1 MVQNLIFMNSL
12 RRSQNKEISFPF
24 FAGSSPDPSTEN
36 MIVRKFL
43 CFVCRVERGSEA
55 RIESPRARMRTLK
68 FRATARSARDHFSRF
83 ATGKMFEFHHID
95 GAIQNKAQILVRLWR
110 RETENPRGFSTVF
123 ATKRIARD
131 PAKVG
136 SMFSEHSSYRLRAN
150 LFSFAPQKLKQ

>member
-1 MVQNLIFMNSL
+1 MYNTTMVQNLIFMNSL

-95 GAIQNKAQILVRLWR
+95 GANEKVPFWVLFVFR
-110 RETENPRGFSTVF
+110 RR
-123 ATKRIARD
+123 K
-131 PAKVG
+131 
-136 SMFSEHSSYRLRAN
+136 
-150 LFSFAPQKLKQ
+150 